1 MVSFPPI
8 VLYSN
13 YNKPKNK
20 INNNNNNNAIL
31 INSYGSLQDLI
42 LLFKIPMGMC
52 KDALEMYT
60 KFRHTLKMFRLPS
73 YRGCDNDWGGEQCGA
88 EGDREQVK

>member
-1 MVSFPPI
+1 
-8 VLYSN
+8 
-13 YNKPKNK
+13 
-20 INNNNNNNAIL
+20 
-31 INSYGSLQDLI
+31 
-42 LLFKIPMGMC
+42 MGMC

-88 EGDREQVK
+88 EGDREQVKVNWRKSCSETLLVSLG